1 LQSTI
6 SLLGIGYIKR
16 KQNHYSKE
24 PLAHPCLVQHYSQ
37 QPRYEISWDVHWW
50 INKENAEHIQNG
62 IIFTH

>member
-1 LQSTI
+1 MEISDKKKKKAKNRTTLQSTI

-37 QPRYEISWDVHWW
+37 QPRYEIS
-50 INKENAEHIQNG
+50 
-62 IIFTH
+62 